1 MTSDQF
7 PKWDYKE
14 YPKTLPP
21 DDLWGQVRRTVYGK
35 PVSEDQIRMMVD
47 AIIAGLELRPSD
59 GLLDIGCGN
68 AALTARLFPYCDQCL
83 GVDFSE
89 YLISVA
95 NTNFASARHT
105 FICQDAIEY
114 LAHGAGPSR
123 FDKVLC
129 FAVFS
134 YLSDASARQMLAS
147 LNQRFEK
154 VRAVYIGNIPDPDC
168 AASFF
173 RDGDCAER
181 ELDNPESQIGVWRT
195 REQIIAMAEKSGWR
209 ARFQQMPRA
218 FYQAHYRYN
227 AILER
232 TVRVGFA
239 AP

>member
-1 MTSDQF
+1 MASDQF

-35 PVSEDQIRMMVD
+35 PVSEEQIQMMID
-47 AIIAGLELRPSD
+47 AIAAGLELQPAD
-59 GLLDIGCGN
+59 VLLDIGCGN
-68 AALTARLFPYCDQCL
+68 GAVVSRLFPYCDRCL

-95 NTNFASARHT
+95 NSRFASPRHAFT
-105 FICQDAIEY
+105 HRDALEY
-114 LAHGAGPSR
+114 VADEADPLR
-123 FDKVLC
+123 FTKVLS

-134 YLSDASARQMLAS
+134 YLSDASVRQLLAD
-147 LNQRFEK
+147 LNQRFLN
-154 VRAVYIGNIPDPDC
+154 VRSVFVGNIPDPEC

-173 RDGDCAER
+173 KECNHEGV

-195 REQIIAMAEKSGWR
+195 RGQMNAMAEQTGWLV
-209 ARFQQMPRA
+209 RFRRMPPA

-232 TVRVGFA
+232 DL
-239 AP
+239 

>member
-1 MTSDQF
+1 MASDRF

-35 PVSEDQIRMMVD
+35 PVSEAQIKMMVD
-47 AIIAGLELRPSD
+47 AIVAGLELKPTSM
-59 GLLDIGCGN
+59 LVDIGCGN

-89 YLISVA
+89 YLISIA
-95 NTNFASARHT
+95 NARFASPRHV
-105 FICQDAIEY
+105 FIYQDALEY
-114 LAHGAGPSR
+114 VNQEPDPLR

-134 YLSDASARQMLAS
+134 YLSDASAQQLLGF
-147 LNQRFEK
+147 LNERFLN
-154 VRAVYIGNIPDPDC
+154 VGSVFVGNIPDPER

-173 RDGDCAER
+173 KGRDRDDV

-195 REQIIAMAEKSGWR
+195 RGQLIAMAEETGWR
-209 ARFQQMPRA
+209 VQFQRMPRA

-227 AILER
+227 ALLER
-232 TVRVGFA
+232 LV
-239 AP
+239 

>member
-1 MTSDQF
+1 MTSDEF

-35 PVSEDQIRMMVD
+35 PVAEDQIKMMVD
-47 AIIAGLELRPSD
+47 AIVAGLELQSTSV
-59 GLLDIGCGN
+59 LLDIGCGN
-68 AALTARLFPYCDQCL
+68 AALAARLFPYCERCV

-95 NTNFASARHT
+95 NTRFSSSRHA
-105 FICQDAIEY
+105 FIYQDALDYVAQEPDP
-114 LAHGAGPSR
+114 LR

-134 YLSDASARQMLAS
+134 YLSDASAQQLLAS
-147 LNQRFEK
+147 LNQRFLN
-154 VRAVYIGNIPDPDC
+154 VRSVFVGNIPDPEC

-173 RDGDCAER
+173 KDLDCTR
-181 ELDNPESQIGVWRT
+181 PELDNPESQIGIWRT
-195 REQIIAMAEKSGWR
+195 RGQMSAMAEETGWR
-209 ARFQQMPRA
+209 VQFQHMPRA
-218 FYQAHYRYN
+218 FYQARYRYN

-232 TVRVGFA
+232 PV
-239 AP
+239 

>member
-1 MTSDQF
+1 MAADQF

-35 PVSEDQIRMMVD
+35 PVPEDQIKMMVD
-47 AIIAGLELRPSD
+47 AIVEGLELHPASV
-59 GLLDIGCGN
+59 LLDIGCGN

-95 NTNFASARHT
+95 NARFASPRHV
-105 FICQDAIEY
+105 FVYRDALKY
-114 LAHGAGPSR
+114 LAQEAGPSR

-134 YLSDASARQMLAS
+134 YLSDVSAQQLLAL
-147 LNQRFEK
+147 LNQRFLN
-154 VRAVYIGNIPDPDC
+154 VRSVFVGNIPDPEC
-168 AASFF
+168 AAGFF
-173 RDGDCAER
+173 KDSDGDVA
-181 ELDNPESQIGVWRT
+181 ELDNPESQIGVWRS
-195 REQIIAMAEKSGWR
+195 RGQMLAMAEQTGWR
-209 ARFQQMPRA
+209 VQFQLMPRA

-227 AILER
+227 AI
-232 TVRVGFA
+232 FA
-239 AP
+239 RPV